1 MRFREKRLSRAR
13 IDTLSPQS
21 SSSSFYLHRVL
32 PLLSFLSPLHSFANR
47 CHTRGTSIFPNGYP
61 ARGQILST
69 QISGE
74 SNDNVR
80 VSVHVTTRR
89 ERRKGEVGTA
99 VSRSRRETIFTVD
112 VGLFISPWFVYQ
124 RSLWF
129 INSWPRLIEFFFYF
143 LAETSRRGFALSRF
157 VARRM
162 GRDYREEKN
171 MVDDKD
177 TKRKKLFRTTNDK
190 SYVVIIINND
200 WNNMFSW
207 YLLFRITAGRSAK
220 RLFVRKKIFRS
231 LSLSLLS
238 LLVNS
243 PFYFL
248 DRRDRKSREII
259 GEQSAFYISGIF
271 ARRCDNWKLI
281 PPNVRYRPP

>member
-1 MRFREKRLSRAR
+1 M
-13 IDTLSPQS
+13 
-21 SSSSFYLHRVL
+21 
-32 PLLSFLSPLHSFANR
+32 
-47 CHTRGTSIFPNGYP
+47 
-61 ARGQILST
+61 
-69 QISGE
+69 
-74 SNDNVR
+74 
-80 VSVHVTTRR
+80 
-89 ERRKGEVGTA
+89 
-99 VSRSRRETIFTVD
+99 
-112 VGLFISPWFVYQ
+112 YQ

-129 INSWPRLIEFFFYF
+129 INSWPRLIEFFLYF

-190 SYVVIIINND
+190 SCIIINND
-200 WNNMFSW
+200 WNNMFSR
-207 YLLFRITAGRSAK
+207 YLLFRITAERSAK

-231 LSLSLLS
+231 RSLSLLS

-248 DRRDRKSREII
+248 DRRDRKWREII

-271 ARRCDNWKLI
+271 ARRCDN
-281 PPNVRYRPP
+281 